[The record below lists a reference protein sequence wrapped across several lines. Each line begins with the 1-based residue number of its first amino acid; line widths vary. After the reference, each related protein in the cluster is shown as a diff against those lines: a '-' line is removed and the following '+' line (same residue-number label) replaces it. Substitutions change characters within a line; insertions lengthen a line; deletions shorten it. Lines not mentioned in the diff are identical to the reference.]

1 LKSGEIPG
9 VDGEPPNILAIVM
22 VHGEAI
28 AKAVA
33 TSSRYAKI
41 KASSRALET
50 LESMTR
56 SDFRA
61 KYDCDCQGGEE
72 IAEAGD
78 IGTAI

>member
-9 VDGEPPNILAIVM
+9 DDGEPPTILAIVM

-41 KASSRALET
+41 KASARALET
-50 LESMTR
+50 LENMTR
-56 SDFRA
+56 IDFRA
-61 KYDCDCQGGEE
+61 KYHCDCRGVEE
-72 IAEAGD
+72 IGRTTD
-78 IGTAI
+78 IGTAV